1 MGGTNNH
8 GPKSHWR
15 TTLYTSLVIHHGTY
29 TGVRDN
35 DRPAGGAD
43 ADEVDSVWHHSHE
56 MERICCFHPAL
67 WPVVMELTDG
77 KVRKKIS

>member
-1 MGGTNNH
+1 
-8 GPKSHWR
+8 
-15 TTLYTSLVIHHGTY
+15 
-29 TGVRDN
+29 VRDN

-77 KVRKKIS
+77 KVRKKIL